1 MIEIETENQKKIK
14 TLLAFS
20 WRELL
25 ITLLIMGG
33 TTVLACILHAIDAND
48 TFVPMLFITAVF
60 MVSRYTDGYL
70 LGILSSVMGVILA
83 NYIFTYPY
91 FAFDFTIS
99 GYPLT
104 FLCMLATSVMT
115 STMTTHIK
123 QQEKIRAVAEKEKIR
138 GNLLRAVSHDLRTPL
153 TSILGT
159 TSALLENDDKLSR
172 QQQQEL
178 LQECHDDAEW
188 LIRMVENLLSITR
201 MSGTEAKIQKTPE
214 AVEEIIGETICKFYK
229 HFPTSWVT
237 VAVPEELL
245 IVPMDAILIEQVLFN
260 LLENAVMH
268 GKPPG
273 EIQLCVTKTQTKA
286 VFTVRDHGVGLS
298 EDVRKHLFDGYL
310 AGREKGLSDSKRNMG
325 IGLSVCMS
333 IIKLHGGEMTAENN
347 PEGGAVFRFT
357 LPLEEES

>member
-1 MIEIETENQKKIK
+1 METENQKKMK
-14 TLLAFS
+14 ALFAFS

-33 TTVLACILHAIDAND
+33 TAAFAFILHSIDASD
-48 TFVPMLFITAVF
+48 AYVPMLFIMAVF

-70 LGILSSVMGVILA
+70 LGILSSVAGVILV

-99 GYPLT
+99 GYPIT

-153 TSILGT
+153 TSIWGT